1 MSSQSPW
8 KNYAFE
14 MRVGRM
20 LSARRVQVVTSH
32 FEMVVADSAGWI
44 WGCRMVWQGKVM

>member
-20 LSARRVQVVTSH
+20 LSARRVQVETSH
-32 FEMVVADSAGWI
+32 FEMFGLDSAGWI
-44 WGCRMVWQGKVM
+44 SGCRRVWQGKVM